1 MYNPQDDFFILDS
14 HLVVT
19 ETSNS
24 VLDSKV
30 WDVVVP
36 QAALSWQRVLV
47 ANWLSS
53 SGAEWAQWIQKHNS
67 GTYNN
72 QYIVV
77 DLNKF
82 SPGSELQPGLLTI
95 VEQMPGLVMSGDLT
109 SVSEG
114 LMGADVQQQVTPQVN
129 SQSGQ
134 HSSTVLRTHELPVTA
149 SVTAS
154 SLC

>member
-1 MYNPQDDFFILDS
+1 MCVRAHAYPQDDFYILDS

-24 VLDSKV
+24 VLDSSV

-53 SGAEWAQWIQKHNS
+53 SGAEWAHWIQKHNS

-82 SPGSELQPGLLTI
+82 SPGSELLPGLLTI

-109 SVSEG
+109 PVSG
-114 LMGADVQQQVTPQVN
+114 GRN
-129 SQSGQ
+129 W
-134 HSSTVLRTHELPVTA
+134 
-149 SVTAS
+149 
-154 SLC
+154 C